1 MQKGKTL
8 TLLVLAV
15 EIASIVILH
24 AVKINQSEKTAA
36 KEAIH
41 NNAADVSDTHQK
53 ATYSLAAFK

>member
-24 AVKINQSEKTAA
+24 AVKINHTEKGAA
-36 KEAIH
+36 KEAVR
-41 NNAADVSDTHQK
+41 NSGGDLSDTHQK

>member
-24 AVKINQSEKTAA
+24 AVKINHTEKGAA
-36 KEAIH
+36 KEAVR
-41 NNAADVSDTHQK
+41 NSSGDLSDTRQK
-53 ATYSLAAFK
+53 ATYSVAAFK